1 MSPHLLTNFDIQ
13 KYYQYESKFIG
24 VYLRNSLSKIKDGAF
39 IINLDGYES
48 IAALWIA
55 LYFNNIDVTY
65 FDSFEVEH
73 IPKEI

>member
-1 MSPHLLTNFDIQ
+1 MPPHLLTNFDIQ
-13 KYYQYESKFIG
+13 KYYLYESKFIG
-24 VYLRNSLSKIKDGAF
+24 VYFRYSLSKIKDRAF

-48 IAALWIA
+48 ISALWIA

>member
-1 MSPHLLTNFDIQ
+1 MKKQLEQLKIFNATPS
-13 KYYQYESKFIG
+13 
-24 VYLRNSLSKIKDGAF
+24 IKDKAF

-65 FDSFEVEH
+65 FDSFEVEY

>member
-1 MSPHLLTNFDIQ
+1 MPPHLLTNFDIQ

-24 VYLRNSLSKIKDGAF
+24 VYFRYSLSKIKDRAF
-39 IINLDGYES
+39 IKKLDGYES